1 MSSASARRLATMTV
15 MALGACTLAPKYERP
30 ALPVANQFPG
40 SGTLVAADQGWR
52 TVFGDPRLQALI
64 ALALRNN
71 RDLRIAAL
79 NVEETRAQYRIER
92 AGLFPEVDATGRASF
107 QRGTALAPRYTVGA
121 SASYE
126 LDLFGRVRSLTAAA
140 LQEYLS
146 TQEAHRA
153 AHLALVGEVAS
164 QYLRERAYDEQEQL
178 AERTLA
184 VATEFASL
192 SQRLL
197 EAGSRS
203 ELDFRAAEAQVAS
216 ARSEVARLTRLR
228 EQATNAL
235 AVLVGQALPA
245 SLPAPRPLESQ
256 AIVAELGAGVS
267 SEILLRRPDVLA
279 AVLALQAANANVG
292 AARAAFFPTISLTA
306 FAGFASSALA
316 SLFTAGAATW
326 TFAPQ
331 LSVPLFT
338 GGRNAANLDVAK
350 VRTRI
355 EVARYEQAIQVA
367 FREVAD
373 ALVARKYLDEQLA
386 AVVARVDAEEKRD
399 EISDQRYR
407 GGIESYLSVLDAHRD
422 LYVAQTQLIEVR
434 LSRLQT
440 LAELYRALG
449 GGWLER

>member
-1 MSSASARRLATMTV
+1 MSRRIAAFALA
-15 MALGACTLAPKYERP
+15 ALGACSFTPRYERP
-30 ALPVANQFPG
+30 ALPVANEFPG
-40 SGTLVAADQGWR
+40 SGSLVAADQGWR

-79 NVEETRAQYRIER
+79 NVEATRAQYRIER
-92 AGLFPEVDATGRASF
+92 AGLFPEVSGTGRASF
-107 QRGTALAPRYTVGA
+107 QRGESLAPRYTVGA
-121 SASYE
+121 TASYE
-126 LDLFGRVRSLTAAA
+126 LDLFGRVRSLEEAA
-140 LQEYLS
+140 LQQYLS

-164 QYLRERAYDEQEQL
+164 QYLRERAYDEEREL
-178 AERTLA
+178 AVRTLTA
-184 VATEFASL
+184 ATEFESL
-192 SQRLL
+192 SKRLL

-203 ELDFRAAEAQVAS
+203 ELDLRAAEAQVAT
-216 ARSEVARLTRLR
+216 ARSEVARLARLR

-235 AVLVGQALPA
+235 AVLIGQALPA
-245 SLPAPRPLESQ
+245 DLPPPLMLDSQ

-279 AVLALQAANANVG
+279 AEHALQAANANIG

-331 LSVPLFT
+331 VSVPLFT

-350 VRTRI
+350 IRKRI
-355 EVARYEQAIQVA
+355 EVARYEQAIQIA

-373 ALVARKYLDEQLA
+373 ALVARKYLDEQLEA
-386 AVVARVDAEEKRD
+386 LAARVGAEQKRY
-399 EISDQRYR
+399 EISQERYR
-407 GGIESYLSVLDAHRD
+407 GGIESYLSVLDSQRD
-422 LYVAQTQLIEVR
+422 LYVAQNQLIEVR
-434 LSRLQT
+434 LSRLQNI
-440 LAELYRALG
+440 AELYRALG
-449 GGWLER
+449 GGWRETSA